1 MRSDDWLDDDRDKF
15 SAQRTFKRAAG
26 GMLQAFLIKLLLTLA
41 SIGAVF
47 WGYTYFSTKLLQD
60 VANISADAQT
70 RLKNQAKAAQLQPAQ
85 PQTTRHDEAIAQFR
99 LQEQME
105 LARRNDKREAAWQ
118 KYFKPSQKCLD
129 DSSVEC
135 ANTYIRAKRA
145 FNDQYKD

>member
-1 MRSDDWLDDDRDKF
+1 MF
-15 SAQRTFKRAAG
+15 
-26 GMLQAFLIKLLLTLA
+26 QAFLIKLLLTLA

-47 WGYTYFSTKLLQD
+47 WGYTYLSTKLLQD
-60 VANISADAQT
+60 VANISTDAQT
-70 RLKNQAKAAQLQPAQ
+70 RLKNQAKTDQ
-85 PQTTRHDEAIAQFR
+85 PQSLQTQSTKHDEAIAQFR
-99 LQEQME
+99 QQEQIE
-105 LARRNDKREAAWQ
+105 LARRNNKREAAWQ